1 MRDLEAIE
9 RSLIKTLLGIYHG
22 RIAYPST
29 SSPAASMPRST
40 PGIKTA

>member
-1 MRDLEAIE
+1 MIE

-29 SSPAASMPRST
+29 SAITTGPEAPPAPAA
-40 PGIKTA
+40 KTA